1 MVEGNTPRSAVR
13 QPFPR
18 RSLLIAIIGSLAAFA
33 VVLSG
38 QASEWM
44 QRAEQFYADIRT
56 SLFTE
61 RTFGDHPDIVLISV
75 GDNVD
80 ANRSTFGARAQVD
93 RTRLAKLI
101 EIIDEGAP
109 RAIGIDVPL
118 TAAADP
124 VGDLTLQRALREA
137 KQRVILGAR
146 EERDEIGREQR
157 AWSDRFIAGTGRA
170 VGHIASI
177 YEGSR
182 VVRYDSG
189 ALALSRTPDSF
200 ATLLARA
207 QRPEVRR
214 NFGRIA
220 WLQKVDGDG
229 WLTRWI
235 NLGAQQPFRL
245 LYGEE
250 IVDNVK
256 ALPPRTLSN
265 KLVIVTSG
273 FAEIERHRTPLSAL
287 SAEAVP
293 AAVVQAQAI
302 AQLLDGRTIGELQPR
317 TSRLLL
323 FWIAA
328 FAGIVGWYRRAGLNI
343 GGWLVALIGLVAA
356 DVFAYT
362 WLGLTLPA
370 LQSILVWILGEA
382 AGRGL
387 RHVLKWEETHGRRWP
402 IEDQTTAELIPIGSA
417 RKELA

>member
-1 MVEGNTPRSAVR
+1 MVEGNTARSVIR
-13 QPFPR
+13 PFPR
-18 RSLLIAIIGSLAAFA
+18 RSLLIALIGSLGAFA

-38 QASEWM
+38 QASEWI
-44 QRAEQFYADIRT
+44 QRAEQLYADIRT

-61 RTFGDHPDIVLISV
+61 RTFSDHPDIVLVSV
-75 GDNVD
+75 GENVD
-80 ANRSTFGARAQVD
+80 ANRSTFGAKAQVD
-93 RTRLAKLI
+93 RTRLAKLV
-101 EIIDEGAP
+101 EIIDERAP

-118 TAAADP
+118 TMPADP
-124 VGDLTLQRALREA
+124 VSDLTLQRALREA
-137 KQRVILGAR
+137 KARVILGAR
-146 EERDEIGREQR
+146 EAQGQIGREQR
-157 AWSDRFIAGTGRA
+157 AWSDKFIAGTGRA

-177 YEGSR
+177 YEGNR

-189 ALALSRTPDSF
+189 VLALSRTPDSL

-207 QRPEVRR
+207 QRPEVPRS
-214 NFGRIA
+214 FGRIA
-220 WLQKVDGDG
+220 WLQKVDADG

-235 NLGAQQPFRL
+235 NLGAQQPFRM

-256 ALPPRTLSN
+256 ALPPRALSN

-273 FAEIERHRTPLSAL
+273 FAEIERHRTPLTAL

-302 AQLLDGRTIGELQPR
+302 AQMLDGRTVGELQPR
-317 TSRLLL
+317 TARLLL

-343 GGWLVALIGLVAA
+343 GGWLIALVAL
-356 DVFAYT
+356 VFADLFAYA
-362 WLGLTLPA
+362 WLGLTVPA
-370 LQSILVWILGEA
+370 LQAILVWILGEA

-387 RHVLKWEETHGRRWP
+387 RRVMTWEEAHGRGWP
-402 IEDQTTAELIPIGSA
+402 IEEQATAELISIGSA
-417 RKELA
+417 RKEPA